1 MPTEAQMSG
10 IQPIRSDFTA
20 GFQIK
25 FIVVMAIGA
34 LLTTLAMYFY
44 LDQGLGSNYFDALV
58 TLSTVEEA
66 LTSSLVITF
75 CLQLFLIF
83 VLTIGLTLFVS
94 HKIAGPVF
102 RYEDCLSK
110 IMDGDLTMNVRTRD
124 GDQLKSLVESMNL
137 WQNSLRDVYS
147 QAHQL
152 ERELL
157 SQVSRAGT
165 TTESET
171 TELKQSLQAMHQVL
185 AIDSVDGGGNH
196 E

>member
-1 MPTEAQMSG
+1 MSG
-10 IQPIRSDFTA
+10 TQPIRADFAA

-25 FIVVMAIGA
+25 FILAMAIGA
-34 LLTTLAMYFY
+34 LLTTLAIYFY

-58 TLSTVEEA
+58 TLSTVESA

-83 VLTIGLTLFVS
+83 LLTIGLTLFVS

-102 RYEDCLSK
+102 RYEDSLTK
-110 IMDGDLTMNVRTRD
+110 ILEGDLRTNVRTRD
-124 GDQLKSLVESMNL
+124 GDQLKSLVESMNQ
-137 WQNSLRDVYS
+137 WQDALREIYA
-147 QAHQL
+147 QAAVV

-157 SQVSRAGT
+157 SQVSRTGT
-165 TTESET
+165 ASAQDTD
-171 TELKQSLQAMHQVL
+171 ELKRAVTQMTMLLETV
-185 AIDSVDGGGNH
+185 SVSDGGEH